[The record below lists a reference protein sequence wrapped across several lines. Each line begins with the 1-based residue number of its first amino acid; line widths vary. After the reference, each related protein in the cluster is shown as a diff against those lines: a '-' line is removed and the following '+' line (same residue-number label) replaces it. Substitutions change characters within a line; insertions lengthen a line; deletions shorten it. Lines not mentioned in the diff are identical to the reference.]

1 MYRERIEKGYS
12 KDELIKAI
20 NTKGRDNARR
30 PMQWSNEE
38 SAGFTTGKPWL
49 KLNPNY
55 KTINVEDALED
66 SNSIFY
72 TYQKL
77 IRLRHENPVVVDGDF
92 ELVENTS
99 DNILAFWRKL
109 EDEKWLVVANLS
121 GEEQNLNLDIPFK
134 EVVIS
139 NYEKRDSLKNMVLK
153 PYEAF
158 AVKA

>member
-1 MYRERIEKGYS
+1 M
-12 KDELIKAI
+12 
-20 NTKGRDNARR
+20 
-30 PMQWSNEE
+30 
-38 SAGFTTGKPWL
+38 
-49 KLNPNY
+49 
-55 KTINVEDALED
+55 ED

>member
-1 MYRERIEKGYS
+1 
-12 KDELIKAI
+12 
-20 NTKGRDNARR
+20 
-30 PMQWSNEE
+30 MQWSNEE

-55 KTINVEDALED
+55 KTINVEEALED
-66 SNSIFY
+66 PNSIFY

-77 IRLRHENPVVVDGDF
+77 IRLRHENPVIVDGDF
-92 ELVENTS
+92 ELVESTG

-121 GEEQNLNLDIPFK
+121 GKEQNLNLDVPFK
-134 EVVIS
+134 EVLIS
-139 NYEKRDSLKNMVLK
+139 NYEKRDSLKDMVLK